1 MTFLP
6 DYEVLHN
13 PSSVFRPSRVKKVE
27 IEPKSAYYKI
37 RDTIPLDSINDE
49 NLAVEK
55 VTVELAPRTWI
66 KSGCPLFQIKHFFLF
81 EKQ

>member
-6 DYEVLHN
+6 DYEVFHN

-27 IEPKSAYYKI
+27 IEPKSAFYKI
-37 RDTIPLDSINDE
+37 RDTIPLDLVNDE
-49 NLAVEK
+49 DLAVEK

-66 KSGCPLFQIKHFFLF
+66 KLGCPLFAELLSS
-81 EKQ
+81 